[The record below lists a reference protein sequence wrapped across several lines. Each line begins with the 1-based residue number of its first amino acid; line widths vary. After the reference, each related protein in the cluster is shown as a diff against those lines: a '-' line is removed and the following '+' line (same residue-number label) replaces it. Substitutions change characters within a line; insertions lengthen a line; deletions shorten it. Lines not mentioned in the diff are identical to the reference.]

1 MTSLTGRDEELALIH
16 RRWRSATKG
25 EGRVVLVSGE
35 AGIGKSRI
43 VEAFYAD
50 IEKEPNIRLR
60 YQCSPFHTGSAL
72 YPFIT
77 QLAHAAGIN
86 DRDSDQDTLDKL
98 ESIIGQAVDDLPKV
112 APLFAH
118 LLSIPHNG
126 RYRPLDQSR
135 EVIKEMTKAA
145 ILDQFFGLAKSSPLI
160 VVFEDIHWID
170 PSTEEILSSLVDRI
184 ESKRILLLCTFRP
197 EHQSVWTGQ
206 ASVSTIHL
214 SRLDHR
220 RSLELIERLRAGQDL
235 AAETTDAIINRTEGV
250 PLFIEELTR
259 TVLEA
264 NREKEAQSEE
274 GVTEHTAPLALPS
287 TLNELLMAKL
297 DSLSDTSD
305 VIPVCAAIGRT
316 FDFRLLAIVSGIAE
330 DRLQAILE
338 RLVQAQ
344 IMVQHRKGP
353 EVTYSFRHALIQE
366 AAYATML
373 KSRVKS
379 LHANIAETLVREI
392 PDYATRNPE
401 VVAHHYSRSAMPKQ
415 ARDFWASAGNL
426 AIERSAYIEA
436 IAHLK
441 AALEENAKLDD
452 KHDRVTSEIAL
463 REQLVIPL
471 EGRFWGSDDI
481 AANFNRLHELQS
493 EYGDDRD
500 LFAVL
505 DGLYGTHIIGGE
517 PDLALE
523 FASKMVEIA
532 KSQDEDAFSL
542 MSQHAMGMCH
552 FAMGNFKEAIDH
564 FALAIELRSRAS
576 EDIIGQLYL
585 ADLGV
590 VDQCMQ
596 SWSYVLSGQAALAQ
610 AAIQRAQSITEAADQ
625 EFSRAY
631 GFSVLASAHQVAGD
645 EAACLDYASRALEIS
660 RGHKFRY
667 WEAWAQ
673 IMYGWATATHVD
685 HNRGIEE
692 LMAGLEG
699 YINTGSKQIVGYAKT
714 LLADVYLRA
723 GRLNAGLSVIEEI
736 ESQQEHSSVRFH
748 QQITARVAREL
759 WAAGDARK

>member
-1 MTSLTGRDEELALIH
+1 M
-16 RRWRSATKG
+16 
-25 EGRVVLVSGE
+25 
-35 AGIGKSRI
+35 
-43 VEAFYAD
+43 
-50 IEKEPNIRLR
+50 
-60 YQCSPFHTGSAL
+60 
-72 YPFIT
+72 
-77 QLAHAAGIN
+77 
-86 DRDSDQDTLDKL
+86 
-98 ESIIGQAVDDLPKV
+98 
-112 APLFAH
+112 
-118 LLSIPHNG
+118 
-126 RYRPLDQSR
+126 
-135 EVIKEMTKAA
+135 
-145 ILDQFFGLAKSSPLI
+145 
-160 VVFEDIHWID
+160 VFEDIHWID
-170 PSTEEILSSLVDRI
+170 PSTEEILTSLVDRI
-184 ESKRILLLCTFRP
+184 ETNRILLLCTFRP
-197 EHQSVWTGQ
+197 EHQSAWTGQ

-235 AAETTDAIINRTEGV
+235 AAKTTEAIINRTEGV

-264 NREKEAQSEE
+264 NRENEAQSDE
-274 GVTEHTAPLALPS
+274 GVTESAVPLALPS

-316 FDFRLLAIVSGIAE
+316 FNFRLLAIVSGIAE

-344 IMVQHRKGP
+344 ILVQHRKGP
-353 EVTYSFRHALIQE
+353 EVAYSFRHALIQE

-373 KSRVKS
+373 RSRVKS

-392 PDYATRNPE
+392 SDYATRNPE

-452 KHDRVTSEIAL
+452 KLDRVTSEIAL

-517 PDLALE
+517 PDLALD

-532 KSQDEDAFSL
+532 KSQNEDAFSL

-552 FAMGNFKEAIDH
+552 FAMGTFKEAIDH
-564 FALAIELRSRAS
+564 FALAIELRSQAS

-590 VDQCMQ
+590 VDHCMQ
-596 SWSYVLSGQAALAQ
+596 SWSYALSGQAALAQ
-610 AAIQRAQSITEAADQ
+610 AAIERAQLITEATDQ

-631 GFSVLASAHQVAGD
+631 GFSVLASAHQAAGD

-673 IMYGWATATHVD
+673 IMYGWATTACGD
-685 HNRGIEE
+685 HSQGIED
-692 LMAGLEG
+692 LKAGLKG
-699 YINTGSKQIVGYAKT
+699 YINTGSKQIVAYAKT
-714 LLADVYLRA
+714 LLADAYLRA
-723 GRLNAGLSVIEEI
+723 GRINRGLSVIEAI
-736 ESQQEHSSVRFH
+736 ESAQEQSSVRFH
-748 QQITARVAREL
+748 QEITAHIARDL
-759 WAAGDARK
+759 RLATDATNRGAGL